1 MKRNI
6 LLLFTF
12 LAFAGTAPAQQ
23 MFMLGGNADNK
34 ETIGEASVQIK
45 YEFKGVRDT
54 LNPDKLT
61 EDLFVLQIAND
72 GLSKFYSDNLRLRD
86 SIFAAAVK
94 NAAGGNFNLNFSGKA
109 ATAAQDMAFK
119 NYPKGKIAVTDK
131 VLDTYYLY
139 EEKINGLMKWEI
151 LADTATILGYPCQ
164 KAVTDFHGRHY
175 EAWFTPEIPLQE
187 GPWKFCGLPGLILNI
202 ADTKQHFSYR
212 CVEIAKVQSP
222 IEFVKREYMKVSG
235 KDLAKI
241 QKKVAEDPT
250 GYIKSSM
257 PGSNVKIE
265 IKDKAGS
272 TLKSLPYNPM
282 EFY

>member
-12 LAFAGTAPAQQ
+12 LAFAGTALAQQ
-23 MFMLGGNADNK
+23 VFMLGGDAGSK
-34 ETIGEASVQIK
+34 ETIGEANVQIT
-45 YEFKGVRDT
+45 YEFKGINDT
-54 LNPDKLT
+54 LKPDKFS
-61 EDLFVLQIAND
+61 EDLFVLQIAKD

-86 SIFAAAVK
+86 SIFAAALK
-94 NAAGGNFNLNFSGKA
+94 NAAGGNFNINFSGKA
-109 ATAAQDMAFK
+109 ANAAQKMAFK
-119 NYPKGKIAVTDK
+119 NYPKGKITVTDK
-131 VLDTYYLY
+131 VLNTDYSY
-139 EEKINGLMKWEI
+139 EEKMNGLMKWEI
-151 LADTATILGYPCQ
+151 LADTATILGYLCQ
-164 KAVTDFHGRHY
+164 KAVTDFHGRRY

-212 CVEIAKVQSP
+212 CVEITNVQTP
-222 IEFVKREYMKVSG
+222 IEFLKREYMKVSG

-257 PGSNVKIE
+257 PDKNIKIE
-265 IKDKAGS
+265 MKDEGGR
-272 TLKSLPYNPM
+272 TLNNMPYNPM